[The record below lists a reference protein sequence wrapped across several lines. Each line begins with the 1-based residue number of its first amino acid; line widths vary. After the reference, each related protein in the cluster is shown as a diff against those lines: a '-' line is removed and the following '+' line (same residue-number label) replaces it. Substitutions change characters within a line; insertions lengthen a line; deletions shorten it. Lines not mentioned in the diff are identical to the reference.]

1 MRGGKTSD
9 KNLIPEFKEME
20 VEDLYI
26 NEAPNNVNGQYILL
40 IKSLTFLSEVFL
52 LHSSDHE
59 LQDKSLKRAKPL
71 CIL

>member
-1 MRGGKTSD
+1 MIKVWFLS
-9 KNLIPEFKEME
+9 LEMK

-40 IKSLTFLSEVFL
+40 KTSLTFLSAVFL
-52 LHSSDHE
+52 LHSSDYE

-71 CIL
+71 FIL